1 MLSINY
7 SITAIATGK
16 LSESDKEYL
25 AIGTDTNILVYQVD
39 DNLEVFFKEVSEG
52 IRSMVIGTSNVA
64 LPPMLFCGTKTTV
77 RGYRLRQCTF
87 SKLLA

>member
-16 LSESDKEYL
+16 LSENSEKEYL

-39 DNLEVFFKEVSEG
+39 DNLEVFFKEVSE
-52 IRSMVIGTSNVA
+52 IGRAHV
-64 LPPMLFCGTKTTV
+64 
-77 RGYRLRQCTF
+77 
-87 SKLLA
+87 